1 MITPNLYGN
10 IVANVVA
17 GLTGG
22 PGIMPGANVG
32 NHVAVFEQG
41 ARHVGQDVSSS
52 LSQTDLRSGSFL
64 ASQGS
69 CLSHWGS
76 KSRYLKSCSAK
87 FWQGIC
93 PSDIIHPMSGIDR
106 VSTPEL
112 CIMLQQPS
120 LPPGSTLIQTFAMK

>member
-41 ARHVGQDVSSS
+41 ARHVGQDVRPIAFS
-52 LSQTDLRSGSFL
+52 LLQSPNLGKVCAEKD
-64 ASQGS
+64 
-69 CLSHWGS
+69 S
-76 KSRYLKSCSAK
+76 KSLLCYHLIGCTKYQAVLHKLSATESAQL
-87 FWQGIC
+87 WM
-93 PSDIIHPMSGIDR
+93 HER
-106 VSTPEL
+106 
-112 CIMLQQPS
+112 
-120 LPPGSTLIQTFAMK
+120 LPIKEPA